1 MTDNIKSVR
10 VKVVEDDPKGITI
23 NVSNDGNCE
32 SPTPVNEPAE
42 VEASVSNHSSPP
54 SEPTETTRRNKNR
67 NSMKYRNTGQW
78 RDVIAKAWQENAES
92 ESFAGMTLEEFKSVT
107 QNTIAERET
116 LEKLRRDVSG
126 TIVRRKVADKE
137 TRSKNKRVVYA
148 ILASPKFGADSDL
161 YRSLGY
167 VTDIERANG
176 LKREGGDS
184 APETDQ

>member
-1 MTDNIKSVR
+1 MKKFMKIIYPTKSYIVVMKNIIEKIKVNVGNDEKNSVIVNLR
-10 VKVVEDDPKGITI
+10 
-23 NVSNDGNCE
+23 DGGDCYEN
-32 SPTPVNEPAE
+32 PPVNEPAE
-42 VEASVSNHSSPP
+42 VEASVSSNSSPP
-54 SEPTETTRRNKNR
+54 SESTETTRRNKKR

-137 TRSKNKRVVYA
+137 TRHRPSSGP
-148 ILASPKFGADSDL
+148 I
-161 YRSLGY
+161 
-167 VTDIERANG
+167 VTFIDH
-176 LKREGGDS
+176 S
-184 APETDQ
+184 VT

>member
-1 MTDNIKSVR
+1 MSDLIKSVR

-32 SPTPVNEPAE
+32 SATPVNEPAE

-54 SEPTETTRRNKNR
+54 SEPTKTTRKNTKR

-78 RDVIAKAWQENAES
+78 RDVMANAWRENAES

-107 QNTIAERET
+107 QGTIAERET

-137 TRSKNKRVVYA
+137 TRSKNKKVVYA
-148 ILASPKFGADSDL
+148 ILASSKFGADSDL

-167 VTDIERANG
+167 VTDIERASG

-184 APETDQ
+184 APSTDQ

>member
-1 MTDNIKSVR
+1 MSDLIKSVR

-32 SPTPVNEPAE
+32 SATPVNEPAE

-54 SEPTETTRRNKNR
+54 SEPTKITRKNQKR
-67 NSMKYRNTGQW
+67 NSMKYRDTSQW
-78 RDVIAKAWQENAES
+78 RDVIAKAWQENAEN

-107 QNTIAERET
+107 QGTIAERET

-126 TIVRRKVADKE
+126 TIVRRKVADKD
-137 TRSKNKRVVYA
+137 TRSKNKKVVYA
-148 ILASPKFGADSDL
+148 ILASPKFGSDSDL

-167 VTDIERANG
+167 VTDIERASG

-184 APETDQ
+184 APSTDQ

>member
-1 MTDNIKSVR
+1 
-10 VKVVEDDPKGITI
+10 
-23 NVSNDGNCE
+23 
-32 SPTPVNEPAE
+32 
-42 VEASVSNHSSPP
+42 
-54 SEPTETTRRNKNR
+54 
-67 NSMKYRNTGQW
+67 MKYRDAGQW

-92 ESFAGMTLEEFKSVT
+92 ESFAWMTLEEFKSVT
-107 QNTIAERET
+107 QDTIAERET

-167 VTDIERANG
+167 VTDIARASG
-176 LKREGGDS
+176 LKRQSGDS
-184 APETDQ
+184 PPSRDQ

>member
-1 MTDNIKSVR
+1 MKNIIEKIKVNVGNDEKNSVIVNLR
-10 VKVVEDDPKGITI
+10 
-23 NVSNDGNCE
+23 DGGDCYEN
-32 SPTPVNEPAE
+32 PPVNEPAE
-42 VEASVSNHSSPP
+42 VEASVSSHSSPP

-78 RDVIAKAWQENAES
+78 CDVIAKAWQENAEN

-107 QNTIAERET
+107 QDTIAERET

-137 TRSKNKRVVYA
+137 TRSKNKKVVYA
-148 ILASPKFGADSDL
+148 ILASPKFGANSDL

-167 VTDIERANG
+167 VTAIERASG

>member
-42 VEASVSNHSSPP
+42 VEASVYNHSSPP
-54 SEPTETTRRNKNR
+54 SEPTETTRKNKKR
-67 NSMKYRNTGQW
+67 NSMKYRDAGQW

-107 QNTIAERET
+107 
-116 LEKLRRDVSG
+116 
-126 TIVRRKVADKE
+126 
-137 TRSKNKRVVYA
+137 
-148 ILASPKFGADSDL
+148 
-161 YRSLGY
+161 
-167 VTDIERANG
+167 
-176 LKREGGDS
+176 
-184 APETDQ
+184 